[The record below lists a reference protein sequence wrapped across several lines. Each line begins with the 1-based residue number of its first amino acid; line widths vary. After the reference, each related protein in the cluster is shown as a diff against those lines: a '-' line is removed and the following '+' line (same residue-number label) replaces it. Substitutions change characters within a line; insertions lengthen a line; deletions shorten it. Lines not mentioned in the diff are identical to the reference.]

1 MPAPDVS
8 AGIGPAVDPAPPTE
22 AEPVASA
29 APGPPEAPTA
39 AADIPVTGA
48 GRGPAGRRPSL
59 SGKGSPSGEVDARR
73 DFIDSLLAQQSPVP
87 DDAGPGPAALD
98 SRAGNAEESAGS
110 DL

>member
-1 MPAPDVS
+1 MLAPDATV
-8 AGIGPAVDPAPPTE
+8 GVGPAVDSAPPAETE
-22 AEPVASA
+22 AVASA
-29 APGPPEAPTA
+29 APGPPGAPTA
-39 AADIPVTGA
+39 AADCPVAGA

-73 DFIDSLLAQQSPVP
+73 DFIGSLRAQQSPVP

-98 SRAGNAEESAGS
+98 SGAGNAEESAGS